1 MHVRYPIWLRRADRP
16 GARVFAFMFALE
28 AITRA
33 TLATVIP
40 LQTYALLRDARDVSL
55 AFTAVGITG
64 LIASF
69 FIPLLIGAIRRRW
82 VYSIG
87 ALLLVAAPALMVTAT
102 LSGQVAGML
111 LRVFAVACLNI
122 TLSLYIMDYIARRDL
137 VHVEPLKQFFGAG
150 AWCVGPTLGV
160 LLHERVGPGWAEAV
174 SAACALVI
182 LANFWILRLQDNP
195 AVAAATRP
203 PPNPIASVGRFLAQP
218 RLRLAWAI
226 SFGRSTWWSMFFI
239 YAPVFMVQSG
249 ESALAG
255 ALLVS
260 AANFMLVLS
269 PLWGRWAAIRG
280 LRLAIVFAFVG
291 VGVATLAAGTFATHA
306 YVAGACLL
314 LAAAACVGLD
324 AIGNIPFLRA
334 VHSYERPQMTT
345 VFRTYVDIAEL
356 LPTAIFAVLLSFF
369 DLPAV
374 FLATGG
380 TMLVFGLLSLYLPR
394 SM

>member
-40 LQTYALLRDARDVSL
+40 LQTYALLKDARDVSL
-55 AFTAVGITG
+55 AFTAVGVTG
-64 LIASF
+64 LVASF

-102 LSGQVAGML
+102 LTGQIAGML
-111 LRVFAVACLNI
+111 FRVFAVACLNI

-137 VHVEPLKQFFGAG
+137 VQVEPLKQFFGAG

-160 LLHERVGPGWAEAV
+160 LLHERVGPGAAEAF
-174 SAACALVI
+174 SAACALII
-182 LANFWILRLQDNP
+182 LANFWILRLKDNP
-195 AVAAATRP
+195 AVAAATKP

-226 SFGRSTWWSMFFI
+226 SFGRSMWWSMFFI
-239 YAPVFMVQSG
+239 YAPVFMVRAG
-249 ESALAG
+249 ENALAG

-260 AANFMLVLS
+260 AANFILILS
-269 PLWGRWAAIRG
+269 PYWGRWAAIRG
-280 LRLAIVFAFVG
+280 LRLAIVFAFIAVG
-291 VGVATLAAGTFATHA
+291 AATMAAGAFAAQA
-306 YVAGACLL
+306 YVAAIFLL
-314 LAAAACVGLD
+314 LGAAACVGLD

-356 LPTAIFAVLLSFF
+356 LPTAMFAVLLSFF

-380 TMLVFGLLSLYLPR
+380 AMLIFGLLSLYLPR
-394 SM
+394 GM